1 MVSTPSRKSERSV
14 YFFTLMDN
22 QISPNG
28 SDFNPVSNR
37 KPRSFRPVFIGLG
50 VVVLIVVFW
59 FVYLV
64 FFGPD
69 ATRDFE
75 AQKNYNQA
83 MKAISAYEEAMRND
97 TYGGKTP
104 QETLNLF
111 IDALEK
117 EDVELASKYFILR
130 SDGSFDPQWL
140 EGLRRVKE
148 ETGLKEF
155 TNALISSQPDPKAR
169 ISEEYYV
176 FISYDKNKK
185 IILELDLRFN
195 KYSGV
200 WKIENL

>member
-83 MKAISAYEEAMRND
+83 MKAIGAYEEAMRND

-130 SDGSFDPQWL
+130 SDGSKNMAFFELLQKIKN
-140 EGLRRVKE
+140 EGNIKR
-148 ETGLKEF
+148 
-155 TNALISSQPDPKAR
+155 
-169 ISEEYYV
+169 
-176 FISYDKNKK
+176 FISDLQNYAKPQKSNLDENFAY
-185 IILELDLRFN
+185 ILYNNDGTVGLQIDMKFN

-200 WKIENL
+200 WKIESM

>member
-1 MVSTPSRKSERSV
+1 
-14 YFFTLMDN
+14 MDN

-83 MKAISAYEEAMRND
+83 MKAIGAYEEAMRND

-130 SDGSFDPQWL
+130 SDGSKNMAFFELLQKIKN
-140 EGLRRVKE
+140 EGNIKR
-148 ETGLKEF
+148 
-155 TNALISSQPDPKAR
+155 
-169 ISEEYYV
+169 
-176 FISYDKNKK
+176 FISDLQNYAKPQKSNLDENFAY
-185 IILELDLRFN
+185 ILYNNDGTVGLQIDMKFN

-200 WKIENL
+200 WKIESM